1 MHAFGWSRET
11 FRSGYRSDT
20 GARQGWKTAPPSRC
34 THKEPSPRMSG
45 WRRRYNL
52 SRAPACEAARRTMSA
67 GSPSRRVPA
76 PWARKGCAMSEWN
89 WAAGQM
95 PKPLNDEMQEERQAE
110 LREESERQHLANE
123 ASKSKRRWW
132 KFWSR
137 AEK

>member
-1 MHAFGWSRET
+1 
-11 FRSGYRSDT
+11 
-20 GARQGWKTAPPSRC
+20 
-34 THKEPSPRMSG
+34 
-45 WRRRYNL
+45 
-52 SRAPACEAARRTMSA
+52 
-67 GSPSRRVPA
+67 
-76 PWARKGCAMSEWN
+76 MSEWN

-137 AEK
+137 REVGTWALDARS

>member
-1 MHAFGWSRET
+1 MKQA
-11 FRSGYRSDT
+11 
-20 GARQGWKTAPPSRC
+20 
-34 THKEPSPRMSG
+34 
-45 WRRRYNL
+45 
-52 SRAPACEAARRTMSA
+52 SRAPEHEAARGTMSA

-95 PKPLNDEMQEERQAE
+95 PKPLNDEMQKERQAE
-110 LREESERQHLANE
+110 LREEYERQHLANE